1 MQLHAVTKSAGT
13 KSANVGRGGTEARGA
28 GVGAVGGD
36 AGAGAAGGDAD
47 AGVVTSLESFQEA
60 VVMPAAS
67 ALTMERER
75 RWEWWLTYERGRREV

>member
-1 MQLHAVTKSAGT
+1 MQLHAVTKSA
-13 KSANVGRGGTEARGA
+13 NVGRGGAEARDV

-47 AGVVTSLESFQEA
+47 VGAVASLESCREA
-60 VVMPAAS
+60 AVMPAAS